1 MCHRKKNG
9 AIPSQSVQEMKSCVS
24 GKKHFFHKLAGRH
37 QKKLKPDR
45 ELMLLFL

>member
-1 MCHRKKNG
+1 VSPQKNG
-9 AIPSQSVQEMKSCVS
+9 AISNESVQEMKSCPS
-24 GKKHFFHKLAGRH
+24 GKKHFFHKLAGCH